1 MSEQPSHD
9 EALRDLAIRQAR
21 SGQIEGARQT
31 ALQITDKKM
40 QRWAWI
46 RILYTQFLRLEA
58 LEDVRSKE
66 ARENLRAMKETLALL
81 SDDSL
86 WYGSYVT
93 NLLPALVNAG
103 DSVGAIEIV
112 GRMNNPV
119 YRLIHYGDIADCQ
132 ARNND
137 PEGVG
142 QTLSV
147 LSKDPDRLDAEGID
161 MLDLVLGRVAKEFAW
176 VRGDIERAKQYAA
189 RIGEAIER
197 ERILNQIA
205 EPSPWSK

>member
-1 MSEQPSHD
+1 MSEQSSHD

-46 RILYTQFLRLEA
+46 RILYTQFFRLEA

-93 NLLPALVNAG
+93 NLLPALVKAG

-137 PEGVG
+137 PEGVE

-161 MLDLVLGRVAKEFAW
+161 MLDLVLGRVQKSLH
-176 VRGDIERAKQYAA
+176 GY
-189 RIGEAIER
+189 EAIS
-197 ERILNQIA
+197 N
-205 EPSPWSK
+205 EPNNMPPE